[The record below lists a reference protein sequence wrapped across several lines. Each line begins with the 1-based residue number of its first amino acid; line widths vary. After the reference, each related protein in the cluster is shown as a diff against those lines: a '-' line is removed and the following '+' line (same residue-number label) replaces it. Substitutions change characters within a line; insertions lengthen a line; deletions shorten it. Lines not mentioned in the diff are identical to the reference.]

1 MKWIAI
7 AITVS
12 KKTILFPCGGLINR
26 RTKMIVKELIKSLE
40 HFDEQEDIKNTFL
53 FTEEKVYK
61 IIIKE
66 NEDDV

>member
-1 MKWIAI
+1 
-7 AITVS
+7 
-12 KKTILFPCGGLINR
+12 
-26 RTKMIVKELIKSLE
+26 MIVKELIKSLE

-66 NEDDV
+66 NEDESWMSKMQKRNFRFYGRF

>member
-1 MKWIAI
+1 
-7 AITVS
+7 
-12 KKTILFPCGGLINR
+12 
-26 RTKMIVKELIKSLE
+26 MIVKELIKSLE

-66 NEDDV
+66 NEDDVWRFRFWVWVNRAIKKILW

>member
-26 RTKMIVKELIKSLE
+26 RTKMSDHRNQIILESLYQKYLDLGHENAEALELAAKE
-40 HFDEQEDIKNTFL
+40 F
-53 FTEEKVYK
+53 EE
-61 IIIKE
+61 
-66 NEDDV
+66 NSN

>member
-26 RTKMIVKELIKSLE
+26 RTKMMVKELIKSLE

>member
-1 MKWIAI
+1 MK
-7 AITVS
+7 
-12 KKTILFPCGGLINR
+12 
-26 RTKMIVKELIKSLE
+26 VKELIKSLE

-66 NEDDV
+66 NEDESWMSKMQKRNFRFYGRF